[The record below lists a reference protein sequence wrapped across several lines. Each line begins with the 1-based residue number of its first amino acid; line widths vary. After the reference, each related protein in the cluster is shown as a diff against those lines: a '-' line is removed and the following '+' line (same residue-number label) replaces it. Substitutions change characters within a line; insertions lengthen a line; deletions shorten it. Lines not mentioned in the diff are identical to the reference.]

1 MPRSKPA
8 VAAATKRVSAAI
20 EVKAAVRAAASFNGG
35 MADRPARPKPD
46 ATRSAAPLA
55 PAGPATAAGRPPI
68 FQDGRLIR
76 VRGAKEH
83 NLKNIDVEL
92 PRDRLVVITGLSGS
106 GKSSLAFDTI
116 FAEGQRKYME
126 SLSAYARQ
134 FLEQLKKPDVEEI
147 EGIPPT
153 IAIEQR
159 SASSNPR
166 STVATTTEIYDYLRL
181 LYARCGRPVSWAP
194 TKMKKDGTVLERS
207 GRPISA
213 TTSTQIVDT
222 VMGWAGKPV
231 LAPESSGPESRE
243 TDPGPGSVRPE
254 SRKGSGPATQD
265 SGPRSPQATRR
276 GETQDASLR
285 LMILAPVLRGKKG
298 FHREVLED
306 LLRQGWQRSRVNG
319 TLIDLREALKEPG
332 ENPLGLGR
340 HNKHTIEAVI
350 DRIVLRPDVRQR
362 LAESIE
368 AALKLAGG
376 AVIVSREGTPNS
388 ARGIQHAARGTD
400 WTDTAF
406 STTFADPDN
415 PEYALEE
422 LSPRLFSFNS
432 PFGACPECHGLGTI
446 FEFDEARIIPD
457 DSLSLGEGAV
467 SPWQKAATFAP
478 FYRRRLRF
486 FARNFGVSMDT
497 PVSRFSSRQRRI
509 LLKGTTPD
517 DAEEYGTR
525 FEGVEPG
532 LHSWFEKTESAFVK
546 EFLQEYMT
554 EKPCPACRGD
564 RLRIEALHVLLE
576 SCHGVDPQRVPS
588 GSVIGRP
595 PAGAAGSPSSLRP
608 SDSSSLSFLN
618 IAEFCRLTITEA
630 SAYIAGLQLTRE
642 QATIAEPILK
652 EVNNRLRFLMSVGLE
667 YLSLDRRTATL
678 SGGEAQRIRLAT
690 QVGSGLVGACYVL
703 DEPTIGLHQRD
714 NARLIRTLRH
724 LTDIGNTVL
733 VVEHDEDMIR
743 AADWVLD
750 IGPGPG
756 VHGGRVVAQGS
767 VEDICATPGS
777 ITGDYLAHRRR
788 IEVPARRRPLSEKNA
803 LCIRG
808 ARQNNLRRIDVA
820 FPLGGLVCIT
830 GVSGSGKST
839 LVNDILLAA
848 ARREL
853 LGSRDVPGA
862 HDRITG
868 LSKIDRII
876 EVDQSPIGR
885 TPRSNPAT
893 YTGIFDDI
901 RRVFAQT
908 KEAKIRGYQPGR
920 FSFNV
925 PAQRGGGRCEACQGQ
940 GLKKIEM
947 HFLPDVYVECEV
959 CGGKRYN
966 RETLEVTYRG
976 KSIADVLAMTVEEAL
991 GFFENH
997 PLIRRF
1003 VRCLHDVGLDYIQ
1016 LGQPSTTLSGG
1027 EAQRVKLATEL
1038 GKAGGTKN
1046 NPVIEGLKRALPGE
1060 AGPGNGEE
1068 PDALAELASHKP
1080 RARGRI
1086 ASPLGHTLY
1095 ILDEPTT
1102 GLHFEDIRKLCEVF
1116 DRLADGGNTLVVIE
1130 HNLDVIKRADW
1141 IIDLGPEGGDRGGTV
1156 IAAGPP
1162 ERVATTPGSFTGE
1175 YLRPMLP
1182 GR

>member
-1 MPRSKPA
+1 MDSSSMPKTRPRSGPEVVPVEVKPSA
-8 VAAATKRVSAAI
+8 VVSANG
-20 EVKAAVRAAASFNGG
+20 EAVRPRAWRDSG
-35 MADRPARPKPD
+35 K
-46 ATRSAAPLA
+46 
-55 PAGPATAAGRPPI
+55 
-68 FQDGRLIR
+68 LIR

-181 LYARCGRPVSWAP
+181 LYARCGLPVSWAP
-194 TKMKKDGTVLERS
+194 TKIKKDGTVLERS

-213 TTSTQIVDT
+213 TTSTQIIDA
-222 VMGWAGKPV
+222 VMAWAEATRLMV
-231 LAPESSGPESRE
+231 LAP
-243 TDPGPGSVRPE
+243 V
-254 SRKGSGPATQD
+254 
-265 SGPRSPQATRR
+265 
-276 GETQDASLR
+276 
-285 LMILAPVLRGKKG
+285 VRGKKG
-298 FHREVLED
+298 FHRDVLED
-306 LLRQGWQRSRVNG
+306 LQKQGWQRVRVNG
-319 TLIDLREALKEPG
+319 TLVDLRDALREPG
-332 ENPLGLGR
+332 ENPLDLGR
-340 HNKHTIEAVI
+340 YNKHSIEAVI
-350 DRIVLRPDVRQR
+350 DRIVLKADVRQR

-368 AALKLAGG
+368 AALKLADG
-376 AVIVSREGTPNS
+376 AVVVSREQADTAS
-388 ARGIQHAARGTD
+388 SEQRAASSENGG

-406 STTFADPDN
+406 STKFADPEN

-432 PFGACPECHGLGTI
+432 PSGACPICHGLGTLL
-446 FEFDEARIIPD
+446 EMDPGLVIPN
-457 DSLSLGEGAV
+457 DSLSLEDGAV
-467 SPWQKAATFAP
+467 VAWAKNGPVRAWFNRKL
-478 FYRRRLRF
+478 RRYCKSFNVPYTR
-486 FARNFGVSMDT
+486 
-497 PVSRFSSRQRRI
+497 PVKDFTAEARRI
-509 LLKGTTPD
+509 LLYGTTSE
-517 DAEEYGTR
+517 DAAKYKAK
-525 FEGVEPG
+525 FEGVIPNI
-532 LHSWFEKTESAFVK
+532 TEWWGSTENEGVK
-546 EFLQEYMT
+546 EWLGTFLSQ
-554 EKPCPACRGD
+554 KPCTACRGD

-576 SCHGVDPQRVPS
+576 SCHPVPAEDVVS

-595 PAGAAGSPSSLRP
+595 RGENGGGKLR
-608 SDSSSLSFLN
+608 FLN
-618 IAEFCRLTITEA
+618 IAEFSRLTITEA
-630 SAYIAGLQLTRE
+630 VAFVAGLRLTKE
-642 QATIAEPILK
+642 QSRIAEPILK

-714 NARLIRTLRH
+714 NARLIATLRH

-743 AADWVLD
+743 AADHVLD

-756 VHGGRVVAQGS
+756 VHGGRVVAQGT
-767 VEDICATPGS
+767 VDDIVATPGS
-777 ITGDYLAHRRR
+777 ITGDYLSGRRR
-788 IEVPARRRPLSEKNA
+788 IEVPRIRRPLSEKIA
-803 LCIRG
+803 VCIKG
-808 ARQNNLRRIDVA
+808 ARQNNLRKVDVA
-820 FPLGGLVCIT
+820 FPLGGLVCVT

-839 LVNDILLAA
+839 LVNDILLCA
-848 ARREL
+848 ARKHL
-853 LGSRDVPGA
+853 LGSRENPGA

-868 LSKIDRII
+868 LGKIDRII

-901 RRVFAQT
+901 RKVFSQT

-925 PAQRGGGRCEACQGQ
+925 SAGKGGGRCEACQGQ

-959 CGGKRYN
+959 CEGKRYN

-976 KSIADVLAMTVEEAL
+976 KNIADVLNMTVEEAL
-991 GFFENH
+991 GFFESH

-1003 VRCLHDVGLDYIQ
+1003 VQCLHDVGLDYIT

-1038 GKAGGTKN
+1038 GKGGGTKN
-1046 NPVIEGLKRALPGE
+1046 MPVVEGLKKTIRSDEEAEQEVSMAVKRSRAT
-1060 AGPGNGEE
+1060 
-1068 PDALAELASHKP
+1068 S
-1080 RARGRI
+1080 
-1086 ASPLGHTLY
+1086 SLGHTLY

-1102 GLHFEDIRKLCEVF
+1102 GLHFEDIRKLVEVF
-1116 DRLADGGNTLVVIE
+1116 DRLADGGNSLVVIE

-1141 IIDLGPEGGDRGGTV
+1141 VIDLGPEGGDKGGTIV
-1156 IAAGPP
+1156 AAGTP
-1162 ERVATTPGSFTGE
+1162 EQVAKVRGSYTGQ
-1175 YLRPMLP
+1175 YLGPLLRP
-1182 GR
+1182 